1 VIPPV
6 AILAGGLATRLGDVT
21 KSIPKA
27 LVDINGTPFIVHQ
40 LALLRDA
47 GVTKVVMCIAHLAEQ
62 IEAVLGD
69 GSAFGM
75 TVEYSHDKRGPAGE
89 LLGTGGA
96 LRNALALLGDEFLV
110 MYGDSYLLCDYA
122 AITEAWRASK
132 QLGLMTVY
140 KNDGQYDASNVEMRD
155 GHIARYDKAKGVT
168 GLTHID
174 WGLGAFR
181 AEAFTG
187 YPDGKLDLVRIYQDL
202 LANGQ
207 LFGYEVSERFYEIGS
222 HAGLEDTRRLLSKE
236 AP

>member
-1 VIPPV
+1 VIPV

-21 KSIPKA
+21 KTVPKA
-27 LVDINGTPFIVHQ
+27 LLDIAGKPFIAYQ
-40 LALLRDA
+40 LDLLRAA
-47 GVTKVVMCIAHLAEQ
+47 GVTKVVMCIAHLADQ

-69 GSAFGM
+69 GHAYGL
-75 TVEYSHDKRGPAGE
+75 EIAYSHDK

-96 LRNALALLGDEFLV
+96 LRNALPLLGDEFLV

-122 AITEAWRASK
+122 GIAAAWQASGK
-132 QLGLMTVY
+132 LGLMTVY

-155 GHIARYDKAKGVT
+155 GHVVRYDKSNVAT
-168 GLTHID
+168 LTHID

-181 AEAFTG
+181 AEAFAG

-202 LANGQ
+202 LARDQ

-222 HAGLEDTRRLLSKE
+222 HTGLEELRHLLSKE
-236 AP
+236 RP

>member
-1 VIPPV
+1 VIPV

-21 KSIPKA
+21 KTIPKA
-27 LVDINGTPFIVHQ
+27 LLDIAGKPFIAYQ
-40 LALLRDA
+40 LELLRAA
-47 GVTKVVMCIAHLAEQ
+47 GVTKVVMCIAHLADQ

-69 GSAFGM
+69 GRAYGL
-75 TVEYSHDKRGPAGE
+75 EIAYSHDK

-96 LRNALALLGDEFLV
+96 LRNALPLLGEEFLV

-122 AITEAWRASK
+122 GIAAAWQASGK
-132 QLGLMTVY
+132 LGLMTVY

-155 GHIARYDKAKGVT
+155 GHLVRYDKSNVP

-181 AEAFTG
+181 AEAFAG

-202 LANGQ
+202 LARDQ

-222 HAGLEDTRRLLSKE
+222 HAGLEELRHLLSKE
-236 AP
+236 RP